1 MRLYNLND
9 FKGGWFVGNF
19 LPTILPSDEV
29 EVSIKRYKAGD
40 YDAKHV
46 HKVADEVTVIVEGVV
61 KMNDIGYRADDVIWI
76 EKGDETDFLAVTDA
90 VTCVVKIPCVK
101 GDKYLI

>member
-1 MRLYNLND
+1 MKLFNLND
-9 FKGGWFVGNF
+9 FKGGWFIGNF
-19 LPTILPSDEV
+19 LPTIIPSNEV
-29 EVSIKRYKAGD
+29 EVAIKRYKAGD
-40 YDAKHV
+40 YDAKHL
-46 HKVADEVTVIVEGVV
+46 HKVADEITVIVDGVV

-101 GDKYLI
+101 GDKYLV